1 MTRVIRVALPLV
13 VSVVTLAACGGSSS
27 ASHVATASPRPGQ
40 TGTVHATAP
49 QTVTQLIHT
58 AAQCVRDHGIPNFPD
73 PVLDI
78 HGYPQYDDQLIRS
91 LPAAVTQRAVNACS
105 RQINAA
111 QSLAPH
117 PQPPATPQEIQQATQ
132 FAQCIRQHGWPRF
145 PDPDSRGGF
154 ELSNPHDGP
163 PSKNDPSW
171 QACRA
176 RLAAGG

>member
-27 ASHVATASPRPGQ
+27 APHVATASPRPGQ
-40 TGTVHATAP
+40 TGTAHATAP
-49 QTVTQLIHT
+49 QT
-58 AAQCVRDHGIPNFPD
+58 
-73 PVLDI
+73 
-78 HGYPQYDDQLIRS
+78 
-91 LPAAVTQRAVNACS
+91 VTQRAVNACS

-132 FAQCIRQHGWPRF
+132 FAHCMRQHGWPRF